1 MKPEVSG
8 EDSKETIPTASS
20 KAGKV
25 MTPEESGKTNKLT
38 TPTAAIE
45 DVNKVTLEESSKDDK
60 ETSSTVTS
68 EVIAPKALSK
78 DGKAMS
84 SENLN
89 NNSNN
94 TINELPKTGNDG
106 INSYIYTGVLAL
118 FGSLL
123 LVVRRRK
130 NKSN

>member
-1 MKPEVSG
+1 
-8 EDSKETIPTASS
+8 
-20 KAGKV
+20 
-25 MTPEESGKTNKLT
+25 
-38 TPTAAIE
+38 
-45 DVNKVTLEESSKDDK
+45 
-60 ETSSTVTS
+60 
-68 EVIAPKALSK
+68 
-78 DGKAMS
+78 MS

-94 TINELPKTGNDG
+94 TINELSKTGNDG

>member
-1 MKPEVSG
+1 
-8 EDSKETIPTASS
+8 
-20 KAGKV
+20 
-25 MTPEESGKTNKLT
+25 MTSEESGKTNKLT
-38 TPTAAIE
+38 TPTASIE